1 MVPNISED
9 RAPMKWPKS
18 QKMLNFDGFLQ
29 FLARFATFAA
39 PAPARGRT
47 DPSWLFD
54 KMRAVTR
61 GFFGAVLT
69 SAVLV
74 LVTWNI
80 HDDSS
85 NLSLLQ
91 TTLDDTPVQTN
102 SLLQFQVPISELD
115 QTKVGEVVSGQVP
128 YGNDGRELAFTGQVT
143 NGYGTSASTGS
154 LTVNLTSLSHLF
166 NPT

>member
-1 MVPNISED
+1 MVSNISED

-18 QKMLNFDGFLQ
+18 QNMLNFDSI
-29 FLARFATFAA
+29 LARFATFAA

-47 DPSWLFD
+47 DPSWQFD
-54 KMRAVTR
+54 EMRAVTR